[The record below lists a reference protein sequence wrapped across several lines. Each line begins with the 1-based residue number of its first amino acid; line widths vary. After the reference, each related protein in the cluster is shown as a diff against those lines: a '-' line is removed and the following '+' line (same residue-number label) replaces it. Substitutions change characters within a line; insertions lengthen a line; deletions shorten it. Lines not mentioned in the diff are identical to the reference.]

1 MRVEKDSLGE
11 VRVPDGAFYGAQTQR
26 AIENFPVSGRR
37 MPRAF
42 IAALAQVKGAC
53 AEANAGPHRESIQEA
68 CERIAAGAFD
78 DQFPVDVFQTGS
90 GTSTNMNMNEVIAN
104 LCNPEAGTYA
114 PVHPN
119 DHVNQSQSSNDV
131 IPTAAHVAA
140 LAEIRGGL
148 KAALDRLA
156 SALQAKAKEFDALV
170 KIGRTHLMDAVP
182 VRLGQEFG
190 GYAAQVRKAWEHV
203 DATSKGLEELAI
215 GGTATG
221 TGLNAPRG
229 FGCKVADLLARRL
242 GLPFREARNH
252 FEAQGARD
260 DLVRVSGALRALA
273 VALAKIANDV
283 RLMGSGPFGGLAE
296 LRIPDLQPGSS
307 IMPGK
312 VNPVMCEMV
321 VQVAAQVVGN
331 DAAVATAGA
340 GGHFELNA
348 MIPVMAAN
356 LLDSIALLTN
366 AARLFAERCVDG
378 LRANP
383 AALAVPLEKS
393 PIAATVLG
401 PVLGYDKASDLV
413 KDALAQNRSVK
424 ALAVER
430 GLLSQAD
437 ADRLFNFREM
447 TGQ

>member
-1 MRVEKDSLGE
+1 MRIEKDSLGE
-11 VRVPDGAFYGAQTQR
+11 VRVPDDALWGAQTQR

-42 IAALAQVKGAC
+42 IAALAEVKAAC
-53 AEANAGPHRESIQEA
+53 AEVNGLPPAVGAA
-68 CERIAAGAFD
+68 CARIAAGELDA
-78 DQFPVDVFQTGS
+78 QFPIDVFQTGS
-90 GTSTNMNMNEVIAN
+90 GTSTNMNMNEVIGK
-104 LCNPEAGTYA
+104 LCGL
-114 PVHPN
+114 HPN
-119 DHVNQSQSSNDV
+119 DDVNRGQSSNDA

-140 LAEIRGGL
+140 LAGIRGGL
-148 KAALDRLA
+148 RASLDRLA
-156 SALQAKAKEFDALV
+156 SALEAKAKEFDPLV

-190 GYAAQVRKAWEHV
+190 GYASQVRKAWEHL

-215 GGTATG
+215 GGTAVG
-221 TGLNAPRG
+221 TGLNAPAG
-229 FGCKVADLLARRL
+229 FGRRVAEILSKRL

-260 DLVRVSGALRALA
+260 DLVMVSGALRGLA
-273 VALAKIANDV
+273 VSLTKIANDI
-283 RLMGSGPFGGLAE
+283 RLMGSGPHGGLAE

-312 VNPVMCEMV
+312 VNPVMCEML

-331 DAAVATAGA
+331 DAAVAMAGA
-340 GGHFELNA
+340 AGHFELNT
-348 MIPVMAAN
+348 MIPVIAVN
-356 LLDSIALLTN
+356 VLDSVALLTN
-366 AARLFAERCVDG
+366 AARLFAERCVEG

-383 AALAVPLEKS
+383 AALSGPLEKS
-393 PIAATVLG
+393 PIGATVLG
-401 PVLGYDKASDLV
+401 PVIGYDKASALV

-430 GLLSQAD
+430 GLITQAD
-437 ADRLFNFREM
+437 ADRLFDFRGM
-447 TGQ
+447 TC